1 MTKLTEEQK
10 KEIRSR
16 INQEGFHYYFKYY
29 TDENFGDMQYKHL
42 RDEYLRASKNL
53 EDYLEESEDD
63 EII

>member
-16 INQEGFHYYFKYY
+16 VGQEGFHYYFRFY
-29 TDENFGDMQYKHL
+29 TDEDFGDMQYKHL
-42 RDEYLRASKNL
+42 REEYLRASKNL
-53 EDYLEESEDD
+53 EDYLEECEDD